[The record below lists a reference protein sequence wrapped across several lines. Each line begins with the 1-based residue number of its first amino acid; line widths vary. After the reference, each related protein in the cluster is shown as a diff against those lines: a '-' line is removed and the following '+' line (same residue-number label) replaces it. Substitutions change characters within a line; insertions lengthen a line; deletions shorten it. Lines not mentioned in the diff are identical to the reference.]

1 MDQSE
6 PVELRRT
13 AASIDCFDARDISG
27 KTQRRVHPGFISSQA
42 FVDRFEDG
50 GGVKALLPT
59 KSAQG
64 LTFKPT
70 HPKAVEALSWMG
82 FEARS
87 APRSFG
93 RGDCRQTR
101 SSWRCPLRPQRTRNC
116 LQVRKTWKTF
126 AALQAIADDIET
138 TSSNLFFS
146 LAFLFQTPGAILNA
160 ITKLKQNNK
169 IFCYGISDHQ
179 VKGLDGRVRTKG
191 IDIQKPDGSV
201 NVLPP
206 EALVKNVPQPFKSE
220 PTGGGT
226 RMHHKFVVID
236 FNKPTGIHG
245 FLQFFSCG

>member
-1 MDQSE
+1 LEKRPAPKDFVGFAIEFKEPKAKKFQAVRNRIAFPEADGTVNSKTLSSRLSPIQKFRWVNFPHNAELPGTFTYRFTPVFMDQSE

-87 APRSFG
+87 AILEVL
-93 RGDCRQTR
+93 DE
-101 SSWRCPLRPQRTRNC
+101 
-116 LQVRKTWKTF
+116 
-126 AALQAIADDIET
+126 AIADKPAPVGVVLYDLNEPGIVSRLEKLGKRLQLCKRLPM
-138 TSSNLFFS
+138 TSKRQAQTCSSRWRFS
-146 LAFLFQTPGAILNA
+146 F
-160 ITKLKQNNK
+160 
-169 IFCYGISDHQ
+169 
-179 VKGLDGRVRTKG
+179 
-191 IDIQKPDGSV
+191 KPR
-201 NVLPP
+201 
-206 EALVKNVPQPFKSE
+206 E
-220 PTGGGT
+220 
-226 RMHHKFVVID
+226 
-236 FNKPTGIHG
+236 
-245 FLQFFSCG
+245 QF